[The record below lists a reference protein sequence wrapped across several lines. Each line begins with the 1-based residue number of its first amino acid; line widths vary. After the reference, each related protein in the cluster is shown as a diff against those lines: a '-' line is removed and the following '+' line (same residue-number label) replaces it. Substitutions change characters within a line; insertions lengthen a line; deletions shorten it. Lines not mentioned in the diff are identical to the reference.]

1 MPLDVR
7 TRYAP
12 DRAGWARPT
21 GMGATKSRECAAV
34 TAYGREAAANTDE
47 ASIAPGAGCARLR
60 LGCDPSVV
68 AEARRAVG
76 RLQPALPAPV
86 ADSARLLVSELV
98 TNSIVHGVAE
108 GDGWI
113 DVLIERRARCVRI
126 EVLDSASSGRRPVLR
141 PVDPSSTSGWGL
153 QLVDR
158 LATVWGVETGMGTR
172 VWCEIPTA

>member
-1 MPLDVR
+1 M
-7 TRYAP
+7 
-12 DRAGWARPT
+12 
-21 GMGATKSRECAAV
+21 
-34 TAYGREAAANTDE
+34 TAYRREASADTNE
-47 ASIAPGAGCARLR
+47 ASLESSAGCARLR

-76 RLQPALPAPV
+76 RLEPALPARV
-86 ADSARLLVSELV
+86 ADSARLVVSELV
-98 TNSIVHGVAE
+98 TNSIVHGVAR

-113 DVLIERRARCVRI
+113 EVVIERRPRCVRI
-126 EVLDSASSGRRPVLR
+126 EVVDPASGGGRPVLR
-141 PVDPSSTSGWGL
+141 PVDPTSTSGWGL

>member
-1 MPLDVR
+1 L
-7 TRYAP
+7 
-12 DRAGWARPT
+12 
-21 GMGATKSRECAAV
+21 RERAAV
-34 TAYGREAAANTDE
+34 TARGKEAAASTNE
-47 ASIAPGAGCARLR
+47 ASVNSSAGCARLR

-76 RLQPALPAPV
+76 RIEPALPARV

-98 TNSIVHGVAE
+98 TNSILHGVAK

-113 DVLIERRARCVRI
+113 DVIIERRARCVRI
-126 EVLDSASSGRRPVLR
+126 DVLDSASSGGRPVLR

-158 LATVWGVETGMGTR
+158 LATVWGVETGTGTR

>member
-1 MPLDVR
+1 M
-7 TRYAP
+7 
-12 DRAGWARPT
+12 
-21 GMGATKSRECAAV
+21 
-34 TAYGREAAANTDE
+34 TAYRREASANTNE
-47 ASIAPGAGCARLR
+47 ASIERSAACARLR

-76 RLQPALPAPV
+76 RIEPALPGPV

-98 TNSIVHGVAE
+98 TNSILHGVAE

-113 DVLIERRARCVRI
+113 DVIIERRPRCVRI

-158 LATVWGVETGMGTR
+158 LATVWGVETGTGTR
-172 VWCEIPTA
+172 VWCEIATA